1 MISRRAT
8 LIALALGALTAPP
21 GSRAQQQRKPWRIG
35 ILAVRSRPSSP
46 TDSYAALARGMS
58 DLGYV
63 EGKDYVFEWVYADG
77 IYERLPELA
86 AELVRRKVDLI
97 VATATP
103 AAQAARSATRTI
115 PIVAVVAPDP
125 VASGLA
131 ASLARPGGNV
141 TGLSANFI
149 DLSPKLLEL
158 LTAAVP
164 KLSRV
169 AVLVNHDNPQLHVV
183 LGKAVQAA
191 AQKVAVQ
198 VLPVEV
204 RSAEDF
210 EPGFAAMSRERVQA
224 VIVLP
229 DAFFLSHRQRLAELA
244 AKARLPSIYYY
255 REYVEAGGLMSY
267 GDNLVEFFRRSAYF
281 VDKILKGAKPGDL
294 PFEQPTRFYLVINR
308 RTARALGITLSQ
320 ELLLRADEVIE

>member
-1 MISRRAT
+1 MRARRQL
-8 LIALALGALTAPP
+8 LIALGAGALAAPLACF
-21 GSRAQQQRKPWRIG
+21 AQQQRKPWRIG

-141 TGLSANFI
+141 TGLSANFV

-210 EPGFAAMSRERVQA
+210 EPGFAAMSRERAQA

-229 DAFFLSHRQRLAELA
+229 DAFFFSHRQRLAELA

-320 ELLLRADEVIE
+320 ELLLRVDEVIE